1 MVACCVYYDMPC
13 GLRCPRCADRA
24 LFMGTYS
31 LHSGNGDNAKSDYG
45 RKVRNTIPFRAVGL
59 LGRMFCRR
67 EVHKTCGHYRRDLST
82 CGLHDVQDSRYRR
95 PKVYILPSTPENMHA
110 KHDLGARHT
119 RNITRLWSKG
129 DSLLLNLKIAVE
141 IPICII
147 LATKNRRKRR
157 KVRI

>member
-1 MVACCVYYDMPC
+1 MVAYCVYYDMPC
-13 GLRCPRCADRA
+13 GLRRPHRAGRA

-67 EVHKTCGHYRRDLST
+67 EVHKTSGHYRWDLST

-95 PKVYILPSTPENMHA
+95 SKVYILPSTPEAMHA

-119 RNITRLWSKG
+119 RCVTRLRTKG
-129 DSLLLNLKIAVE
+129 DTPLLKQQ
-141 IPICII
+141 
-147 LATKNRRKRR
+147 KKDDRK
-157 KVRI
+157 

>member
-1 MVACCVYYDMPC
+1 MVAYCVYYDMPC
-13 GLRCPRCADRA
+13 GLRRPRRVDRA

-67 EVHKTCGHYRRDLST
+67 EVHKTSGHYRRDLST
-82 CGLHDVQDSRYRR
+82 CGLHDVQNSRCRR
-95 PKVYILPSTPENMHA
+95 SQVYILPSAPEAMHA

-119 RNITRLWSKG
+119 RNITRLWPKG

-141 IPICII
+141 IPSCII